1 MSTATETSEKF
12 FNTYYGQLIGA
23 KVVGFRLEHDDNFG
37 YREVWPVFTLLLGSQ
52 RIEVTLSSDEEGN
65 GAGFAFIEELKDA

>member
-1 MSTATETSEKF
+1 MSMATETSEKF
-12 FNTYYGQLIGA
+12 FTTYYGQLIGA
-23 KVVGFRLEHDDNFG
+23 KIVGFRLERDDNFG

-65 GAGFAFIEELKDA
+65 GAGFAFIEERK